1 MHHGKFRLSAVLLAM
16 ACAAF
21 AGFASIARA
30 RQRPPGGFTPAH
42 WVAVAHALGVPG
54 EIRGD
59 VFRVDFSPALPRIRM
74 GGVLL
79 APGALDPSWVS
90 FGEQAALGWMVG
102 RVTLTASAAPV
113 AIGRLVQSG
122 IEVTGAIDPLPGAS
136 PSITTIY
143 FREMGE
149 VAALARSLKQALGP
163 ALRAPSIP
171 ERFGVG
177 RMNVAGV
184 DRILNRSGEVIS
196 GALVFR
202 IARPEKIKC
211 CGVPSD
217 PLLVFS
223 GLPLGPATGVESRF
237 AFQPLAAGSL
247 VVGRLAVRHD
257 EINPVE
263 RALSVFGIVTVALA
277 EPLVDEQPR
286 ISFLY
291 LFGRGKALELAA
303 GMRAAIERIHHLPPV
318 TPP

>member
-1 MHHGKFRLSAVLLAM
+1 MLHARIRSSVFLLAT
-16 ACAAF
+16 ACAAL
-21 AGFASIARA
+21 AGFASRARA
-30 RQRPPGGFTPAH
+30 RRGPQAGIAPAH

-59 VFRVDFSPALPRIRM
+59 VFRVDFSPALPRVRM
-74 GGVLL
+74 GRVFL
-79 APGALDPSWVS
+79 APGALDPSWVT

-102 RVTLTASAAPV
+102 RVTLTSAQAPA
-113 AIGRLVQSG
+113 AIGQLAQAG
-122 IEVTGAIDPLPGAS
+122 IEVTGAVDPLPGAS

-143 FREMGE
+143 FREVGE
-149 VAALARSLKQALGP
+149 AAPLARSLKQALGP
-163 ALRAPSIP
+163 ALRAPASP
-171 ERFGVG
+171 RRFGVG
-177 RMNVAGV
+177 RLDVAAIERV
-184 DRILNRSGEVIS
+184 LDRRGQPVS

-202 IARPEKIKC
+202 VARPEQVKC

-237 AFQPLAAGSL
+237 AFQSLSAGAL
-247 VVGRLAVRHD
+247 VFGRLAVRHG

-263 RALSVFGIVTVALA
+263 RAFSVFGIRTVALA

-291 LFGRGKALELAA
+291 FFGRGKALELA
-303 GMRAAIERIHHLPPV
+303 GGLRAAIERIHHLPPV

>member
-1 MHHGKFRLSAVLLAM
+1 MLHARFRLLTLFLSA
-16 ACAAF
+16 ACVAF
-21 AGFASIARA
+21 AGSAALARA
-30 RQRPPGGFTPAH
+30 RRGPQAGIVPAH

-59 VFRVDFSPALPRIRM
+59 VFRVDFAPALPRIRM
-74 GGVLL
+74 GRVFL

-90 FGEQAALGWMVG
+90 FGDQAVLGWMIG
-102 RVTLTASAAPV
+102 RVTLTSAQAPA
-113 AIGRLVQSG
+113 AIGRMTQAG
-122 IEVTGAIDPLPGAS
+122 IEVTGAFDPLPGAS
-136 PSITTIY
+136 PSITTVY

-149 VAALARSLKQALGP
+149 AGALARSLRQALGP
-163 ALRAPSIP
+163 ALRPPASPR
-171 ERFGVG
+171 RFSVG
-177 RMNVAGV
+177 RLDVAAI
-184 DRILNRSGEVIS
+184 DRILNRRGQPVS

-202 IARPEKIKC
+202 VVRPERIKC

-237 AFQPLAAGSL
+237 AFQPLPAGAL

-257 EINPVE
+257 EISPVE
-263 RALSVFGIVTVALA
+263 RAFSVFGIRTVSLA

-291 LFGRGKALELAA
+291 FFGRGKTLELA
-303 GMRAAIERIHHLPPV
+303 GGLRAAIERIHHLPPV